1 MSFSDMDVDITTSH
15 DEGNHTIFKKNQL
28 AGSKESC
35 FIDLMGNNS
44 DSRIQMDK
52 FRSNSECLY
61 CTGQAM
67 DKLLDDPDFMKDFQ
81 LN

>member
-1 MSFSDMDVDITTSH
+1 M
-15 DEGNHTIFKKNQL
+15 
-28 AGSKESC
+28 
-35 FIDLMGNNS
+35 DLMGSNES
-44 DSRIQMDK
+44 GMIQFDK

-81 LN
+81 MDQESSDEDIDADDDDHFLTEGNDN